1 MRKLSWLSWTILL
14 LSLLGCEGTIGAGG
28 GDGTGRQ
35 GTGEDGTGVLGSGTV
50 DSPDAPVEKRW
61 LSDSASLSP
70 LRRLTS
76 RQIIHAISDLL
87 GVDIDPNDVPFEA
100 ARDGFV
106 TFAALQGASATDV
119 RSFYTIAEEIAA
131 AADMESLMSCSA
143 NDRDCVRTFIES
155 FGLRAFRRSV
165 DAEEVDRYLSL
176 YDLAEAE
183 GFDFAARA
191 VLQAML
197 SSPSFLYRAERSG
210 SDGTTAPLTGHEYA
224 ARLAFFLWSS
234 VPDAELM
241 RDAEDG
247 VLDTQN
253 GRAAAIERML
263 EDPRARRTVRYFHEQ
278 WLHLSELPSI
288 APNPDFFPAFD
299 DSLVVDYPEETL
311 RYAEH
316 VFFDSQENTFQELLL
331 GDYSMLNDTL
341 GDLYDVSTAGGFAKA
356 DMEGQPRVGILMQ
369 GSTLARLATPS
380 RSQPIYRG
388 DFLLKDVLCRHLE
401 LPENLN
407 VMLPEPDPT
416 KTYREQLDQ
425 MTGVGSCYN
434 CHSRINPLGYGLE
447 AFDAL
452 GRHRPE
458 ENGLPIDTSGSLV
471 GLGDAEGSFNDGP
484 EMMQIIANSETAAE
498 CYTEKW
504 YQFALG
510 RARREIEDQASFDEI
525 MQRFRSS
532 GFNLQELLVAISE
545 SDPFLT
551 RTME

>member
-1 MRKLSWLSWTILL
+1 MRRLSWAILL
-14 LSLLGCEGTIGAGG
+14 LSLLGCEGAIGAGG

-35 GTGEDGTGVLGSGTV
+35 GSGEEGTGVLGSGTV
-50 DSPDAPVEKRW
+50 DSPVAPVEKRW
-61 LSDSASLSP
+61 LMDSASLSP
-70 LRRLTS
+70 FRRLTS
-76 RQIIHAISDLL
+76 RHIVHAISDLV
-87 GVDIDPNDVPFEA
+87 GVDVDPNEFPFEA
-100 ARDGFV
+100 TRDGFV
-106 TFAALQGASATDV
+106 TFAVLQGTSASDV
-119 RSFYTIAEEIAA
+119 RGFYALAEEVAA
-131 AADMESLMSCSA
+131 AADMESLMSCSV
-143 NDRDCVRTFIES
+143 NDRDCVRAFIES
-155 FGLRAFRRSV
+155 FALRAFRRRI

-176 YDLAEAE
+176 YDVAEVD
-183 GFDFAARA
+183 GFDFAART
-191 VLQAML
+191 VLHAML

-210 SDGTTAPLTGHEYA
+210 SDGTTAPLAGHEYA

-234 VPDAELM
+234 VPDSELM

-247 VLDTQN
+247 VLDTRA
-253 GRAAAIERML
+253 GRAAAIARML

-278 WLHLSELPSI
+278 WLHLSELTSI
-288 APNPDFFPAFD
+288 SPNPDFFPAFD
-299 DSLVVDYPEETL
+299 DTLVADYVEETV

-316 VFFDSQENTFQELLL
+316 VFFESQENTFQELLL

-341 GDLYDVSTAGGFAKA
+341 GDLYGVSTAGGFAKA

-388 DFLLKDVLCRHLE
+388 DFLLKDILCRHLV

-407 VMLPEPDPT
+407 VMLPELDPT
-416 KTYREQLDQ
+416 RTYREQLDQ
-425 MTGVGSCYN
+425 ATGVGMCNN

-471 GLGDAEGSFNDGP
+471 GLGDAEGFFNDGP
-484 EMMQIIANSETAAE
+484 EMMRIIAQSETAAE

-504 YQFALG
+504 FQFALG
-510 RARREIEDQASFDEI
+510 RARREKEDQASFDEI

-545 SDPFLT
+545 SDAFST
-551 RTME
+551 RTIE

>member
-1 MRKLSWLSWTILL
+1 MKRLSGAIMLV
-14 LSLLGCEGTIGAGG
+14 SLLGCEGVIGAGG
-28 GDGTGRQ
+28 GDGTG
-35 GTGEDGTGVLGSGTV
+35 VSGSGTV
-50 DSPDAPVEKRW
+50 DSPFAPVEKRW

-70 LRRLTS
+70 FRRLTS
-76 RQIIHAISDLL
+76 RHIAHAISDLL
-87 GVDIDPNDVPFEA
+87 GVDVDPNELPFEA
-100 ARDGFV
+100 TRDGFV
-106 TFAALQGASATDV
+106 TFAALQGTSASDV
-119 RSFYTIAEEIAA
+119 RSFYELAEEVAA
-131 AADMESLMSCSA
+131 AADMENLMSCSA
-143 NDRDCVRTFIES
+143 NDRDCVREFIES
-155 FGLRAFRRSV
+155 FALRAFRRRI
-165 DAEEVDRYLSL
+165 DAEEVDLYLSL
-176 YDLAEAE
+176 YDVAEVD
-183 GFDFAARA
+183 GFDFAART

-197 SSPSFLYRAERSG
+197 SSPSFLYRAERSN
-210 SDGTTAPLTGHEYA
+210 SDGPAAPLTGHEYA
-224 ARLAFFLWSS
+224 TRLAFFLWSS
-234 VPDAELM
+234 VPDSELM

-247 VLDTQN
+247 VLDTPA

-278 WLHLSELPSI
+278 WLHLTELPSI
-288 APNPDFFPAFD
+288 APNPDFFPAFED
-299 DSLVVDYPEETL
+299 DFVADYVEETL

-341 GDLYDVSTAGGFAKA
+341 GELYGVSTASGFAKA

-388 DFLLKDVLCRHLE
+388 DFLLKDVLCRNLV

-407 VMLPEPDPT
+407 VMLPERDPT
-416 KTYREQLDQ
+416 QTYREQLEQ
-425 MTGVGSCYN
+425 VTGVGQCKN

-452 GRHRPE
+452 GRYRPN

-471 GLGDAEGSFNDGP
+471 GLGDAEGFFNDGP
-484 EMMQIIANSETAAE
+484 EMMRIIANSETAAE

-504 YQFALG
+504 FQFALG
-510 RARREIEDQASFDEI
+510 RARREKEDQASFDGI

-532 GFNLQELLVAISE
+532 GFNLLELLVAISE
-545 SDPFLT
+545 SDAFST
-551 RTME
+551 RTIE